1 MSVVTFAVRMLAEV
15 TLRFRTPRVET
26 FPVVVLLVKA
36 FRVVTLADTKLAE
49 DTLRVRTPRVETL
62 PVTVLLVMT
71 LSVVTF

>member
-1 MSVVTFAVRMLAEV
+1 LSVVTFAVRMLAEL
-15 TLRFRTPRVET
+15 TLRVRTPRVET
-26 FPVVVLLVKA
+26 LPVRVLLVKA
-36 FRVVTLADTKLAE
+36 FRVVTLAARMFAE